1 MGLLSAGFLAALA
14 VVVLVATVGTTLAW
28 PRLSGGGAA
37 AYAGRLALVLTCQLL
52 AVALTATA
60 LNRYFDFYASWG
72 ELIPRTT
79 VATPVTTPTLV
90 TPPGVVTTHG
100 RTATPPTPAPQPAA
114 YVGVPDPRPGRLVPI
129 TVPGTGGLSEQGYA
143 FLPPQYDEAAHRG
156 ERFPAVLVLAGYPG
170 HVVTLL
176 NRLQVPGT
184 MDRLL
189 ADGTGRPMV
198 MVLLSPTVAPP
209 RDTECADVPGGPSV
223 ETYLAKDVPT
233 WVNTH
238 FRTSGDWAVLGA
250 STGGFCALKLATRH
264 PQVFSSA
271 VSLSGYVHPLE
282 DSTTGELYGHDP
294 ALRAHSDPIWLLRHG
309 PAPRVSYLLTAS
321 RTESEVYPQVQEFVS
336 VVRPP
341 ASVSTIVLASGGHNF
356 GVWLSELP
364 TALRWLS
371 ARLPPPGRG

>member
-1 MGLLSAGFLAALA
+1 MGLLSGTFLALLALAAL
-14 VVVLVATVGTTLAW
+14 VVTAGTTLVW
-28 PRLSGGGAA
+28 PRLSGGGAP
-37 AYAGRLALVLTCQLL
+37 AYGGRLALVLTCQLL
-52 AVALTATA
+52 AVALTATV

-72 ELIPRTT
+72 ELLPHAT
-79 VATPVTTPTLV
+79 VAAPVTTAPV
-90 TPPGVVTTHG
+90 PPAPG
-100 RTATPPTPAPQPAA
+100 RASSPPVPQPAA
-114 YVGVPDPRPGRLVPI
+114 YAGVPDSRPGRLMPI

-176 NRLQVPGT
+176 NRLEVPGT

-189 ADGTGRPMV
+189 ADGTARPMV

-233 WVNTH
+233 WVDAH
-238 FRTSGDWAVLGA
+238 LRTTGDWGVLGA
-250 STGGFCALKLATRH
+250 STGGFCAIKLATRH
-264 PQVFSSA
+264 PDVFSSA

-282 DSTTGELYGHDP
+282 DGTTGELYGHDP
-294 ALRAHSDPIWLLRHG
+294 VLREHSDPIWLLRRG
-309 PAPRVSYLLTAS
+309 AAPRVSYLLTAS
-321 RTESEVYPQVQEFVS
+321 RTEREVYPQLQEFVS

-341 ASVSTIVLASGGHNF
+341 ASVSTIVLPTGGHNF

-371 ARLPPPGRG
+371 ARLPAPGPG